1 MQSYRKNKLEKIE
14 KDIEKLYIKR
24 AQILEKY
31 NKLKDELDE
40 IDGRLIDL
48 RSTYQVV
55 NGEKQIIKKRN
66 NNRKKSSKARFM
78 ARYQNR
84 KSENPREDDDEY
96 EPQHPDLKPQHPDL
110 TRIQNNSF
118 SSHPGHPSIG
128 QQSSNVPRQ
137 PSLLSVTHIPMQSLN
152 THPKHPSIRQPTT
165 LKRSSNVPN
174 KVMNQSPIKKP
185 PKLKRNPSIPSLK
198 YLDGFNSTAPNST
211 GLTRHASNLKP
222 RKNLAYIESVI
233 KAFQPMEVPE
243 FSELVIN
250 ICNKCEEFLR
260 HDVIS
265 ITLKK
270 IQSKILNPS
279 VNLNI
284 KVLQFY
290 MDIKKLIDDYYYV
303 VMAPAK
309 FGAVP
314 PHDRIV
320 EITNQVFPILFDI
333 YK

>member
-1 MQSYRKNKLEKIE
+1 MQKYRKNKLEEIE

-24 AQILEKY
+24 DKI
-31 NKLKDELDE
+31 KDELDE
-40 IDGRLIDL
+40 IDDRIREL
-48 RSTYQVV
+48 
-55 NGEKQIIKKRN
+55 N
-66 NNRKKSSKARFM
+66 NTHNEITKYKPKHPQYHPFNR
-78 ARYQNR
+78 
-84 KSENPREDDDEY
+84 
-96 EPQHPDLKPQHPDL
+96 
-110 TRIQNNSF
+110 
-118 SSHPGHPSIG
+118 

-185 PKLKRNPSIPSLK
+185 PKLK
-198 YLDGFNSTAPNST
+198 
-211 GLTRHASNLKP
+211 P
-222 RKNLAYIESVI
+222 RKAYIESVI

-243 FSELVIN
+243 FSDLVIN

-260 HDVIS
+260 HDVE
-265 ITLKK
+265 K

-279 VNLNI
+279 VNLDT
-284 KVLQFY
+284 KVQQFY
-290 MDIKKLIDDYYYV
+290 MDIKKLIDDYDCV
-303 VMAPAK
+303 VLAPAQ

-320 EITNQVFPILFDI
+320 EITKEVFPILFDI